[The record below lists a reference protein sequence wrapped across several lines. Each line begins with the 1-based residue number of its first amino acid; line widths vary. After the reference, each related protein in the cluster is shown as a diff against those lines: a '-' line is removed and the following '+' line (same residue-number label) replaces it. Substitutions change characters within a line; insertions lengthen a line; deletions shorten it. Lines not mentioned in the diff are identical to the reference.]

1 VWLLIRVGRGQL
13 DWLDGAAWAT
23 LAMLVTAGSLLPWY
37 VAWLMPLAALSRD
50 QRLRRTALI
59 LSGVI
64 LAIQLIGYIPH
75 VGTPM

>member
-1 VWLLIRVGRGQL
+1 
-13 DWLDGAAWAT
+13 
-23 LAMLVTAGSLLPWY
+23 
-37 VAWLMPLAALSRD
+37 MPLAALSRD

-64 LAIQLIGYIPH
+64 LVIQLIGYIPH

>member
-1 VWLLIRVGRGQL
+1 
-13 DWLDGAAWAT
+13 
-23 LAMLVTAGSLLPWY
+23 MLVTAGSLLPWY